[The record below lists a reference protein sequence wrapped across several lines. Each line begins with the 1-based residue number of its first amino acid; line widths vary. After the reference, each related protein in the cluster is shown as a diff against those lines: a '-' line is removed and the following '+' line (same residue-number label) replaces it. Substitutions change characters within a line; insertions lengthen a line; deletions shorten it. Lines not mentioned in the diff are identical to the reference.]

1 MKLKHIALLLIVVS
15 VLSACP
21 FCTGDTNQASKDA
34 YLGSALSMSMLPI
47 FLLGMAALAFKALK
61 KKYA

>member
-1 MKLKHIALLLIVVS
+1 MKLKHIALLLI
-15 VLSACP
+15 LFTIASACP

-47 FLLGMAALAFKALK
+47 LLLGLGALAFKALK

>member
-1 MKLKHIALLLIVVS
+1 MRFKHIALLLVVFTIA
-15 VLSACP
+15 SACP

-34 YLGSALSMSMLPI
+34 YLGSALSLSMLPVL
-47 FLLGMAALAFKALK
+47 LLGIAALAFKALK